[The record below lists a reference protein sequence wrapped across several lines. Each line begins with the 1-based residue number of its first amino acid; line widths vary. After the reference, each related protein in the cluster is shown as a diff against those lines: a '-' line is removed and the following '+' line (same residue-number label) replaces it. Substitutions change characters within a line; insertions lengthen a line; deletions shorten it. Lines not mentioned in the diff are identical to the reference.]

1 MARQEIQRL
10 QVIFKGCADET
21 RLRLLNLL
29 AEKSEV
35 CVCDLVEV
43 LGISQPKV
51 SRHLAYLRR
60 AGLVRDRKD
69 GLWVYYRLDES
80 PASETAPILNALRE
94 VFAHSPEMEQD
105 REKLRRID
113 GGLPV
118 AVASGS
124 SPWPPQPFALANV
137 SELEIELL

>member
-1 MARQEIQRL
+1 MATGEIQRL
-10 QVIFKGCADET
+10 QAIFKGCADET

-29 AEKSEV
+29 VEKSEV

-80 PASETAPILNALRE
+80 PASETASVLTALRE
-94 VFAHSPEMEQD
+94 VFAESSEMEED
-105 REKLRRID
+105 RERLRGIS
-113 GGLPV
+113 GGRPV
-118 AVASGS
+118 AVPSV
-124 SPWPPQPFALANV
+124 PANV
-137 SELEIELL
+137 TELEIELL

>member
-1 MARQEIQRL
+1 MATREIQRL
-10 QVIFKGCADET
+10 QAIFKGCADET

-29 AEKSEV
+29 VEKSEV

-80 PASETAPILNALRE
+80 PASETAFVLTALRE
-94 VFAHSPEMEQD
+94 VFAESSEMEED
-105 REKLRRID
+105 RERLRGIS
-113 GGLPV
+113 GG
-118 AVASGS
+118 
-124 SPWPPQPFALANV
+124 PPAEVHSVPANV
-137 SELEIELL
+137 TELEIELL